1 MIRFLPLHDINA
13 PYHHDMLQA
22 AAAVMERGQYLRG
35 EATQRFERHYA
46 NYIGSR
52 YCIGCGNGLDALT
65 LILRAYKELGV
76 LKEGDEVLV
85 PANTYIATMLAITE
99 NGLKVV
105 GVEPDGDTLQLDER
119 RILPALTPR
128 TKALVLVHL
137 YGQCAYTS
145 GIGALCKRYGLLLI
159 EDNAQA
165 QGACFE
171 GVRTG
176 NLGHAAA
183 HSFYPTKNLGA
194 LGDAGAVTT
203 NDEALAQVVRALGN
217 YGSGTP
223 YHFAYKGRNSR
234 MDELQ
239 AAMLD
244 VKLAHLDTDNARRRQ
259 VAYYYLQHIQQP
271 LLTLPTALRN
281 SVWHIFPVLSTWRQ
295 ELQQHLA
302 AQGIETLIH
311 YPIPP
316 HKQPCYAT
324 GQHQSFPITERIHR
338 EELSLP
344 CHPQLSPEEC
354 RTIVAAVNAFKK

>member
-128 TKALVLVHL
+128 TKALLLVHL

-145 GIGALCKRYGLLLI
+145 GMGAL
-159 EDNAQA
+159 
-165 QGACFE
+165 
-171 GVRTG
+171 
-176 NLGHAAA
+176 
-183 HSFYPTKNLGA
+183 
-194 LGDAGAVTT
+194 
-203 NDEALAQVVRALGN
+203 
-217 YGSGTP
+217 
-223 YHFAYKGRNSR
+223 
-234 MDELQ
+234 
-239 AAMLD
+239 
-244 VKLAHLDTDNARRRQ
+244 
-259 VAYYYLQHIQQP
+259 
-271 LLTLPTALRN
+271 
-281 SVWHIFPVLSTWRQ
+281 
-295 ELQQHLA
+295 
-302 AQGIETLIH
+302 
-311 YPIPP
+311 
-316 HKQPCYAT
+316 
-324 GQHQSFPITERIHR
+324 
-338 EELSLP
+338 
-344 CHPQLSPEEC
+344 
-354 RTIVAAVNAFKK
+354 